1 MQRIARP
8 ALVELCLTALSVS
21 LATISTLPR
30 MPAQPLALMD
40 TIPISQHALVLHA
53 TRLALLAR
61 ERAHQAA
68 LLAVPSTTAQESIPV
83 QRATLSAMAAL
94 ERITQSALPAQQ
106 LSSWSSTPILASQLA
121 QTTLPI
127 STQMAQCASSAM
139 QPAPLAKALS
149 PSTVRAALLSI
160 RSNWSVPSKIPST
173 ASNNVK
179 QEPTQM
185 AHSVEVFTLLTLGCA
200 SNC

>member
-1 MQRIARP
+1 
-8 ALVELCLTALSVS
+8 
-21 LATISTLPR
+21 
-30 MPAQPLALMD
+30 MPAQPLAPMD
-40 TIPISQHALVLHA
+40 TIPISQHALVLPA
-53 TRLALLAR
+53 TRPALLAW
-61 ERAHQAA
+61 ERAHLAA
-68 LLAVPSTTAQESIPV
+68 LHAVPSTTIQESIPV

-106 LSSWSSTPILASQLA
+106 ISSWSSTPVLASQLA

-173 ASNNVK
+173 ASNNVE
-179 QEPTQM
+179 QEPTLM
-185 AHSVEVFTLLTLGCA
+185 AHSVEVCTLLTLGCA